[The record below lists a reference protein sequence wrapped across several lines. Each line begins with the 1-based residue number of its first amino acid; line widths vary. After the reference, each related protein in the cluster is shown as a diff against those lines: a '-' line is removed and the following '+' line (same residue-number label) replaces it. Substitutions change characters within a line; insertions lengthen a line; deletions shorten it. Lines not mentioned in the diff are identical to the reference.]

1 MNRYTLVTERLYL
14 HLAHPRLAVQVADFN
29 LRNKEDMMDVEPRR
43 PSAYYEKKGIKRY
56 LKLDYA
62 DAMRGSD
69 FRYYLTEKGSDKI
82 IGTVCIGQV
91 LFGSVKSCV
100 LSYKIDKDYRGKG
113 YCSEAVDE
121 MIYLAFHTLRLHRIE
136 AQVMP
141 RNKPSLAIMEK
152 FGFENEGLSRKC
164 FEINEKWEDHYRFAL
179 LNDTVSAKQNY
190 R

>member
-1 MNRYTLVTERLYL
+1 MARYALVTERMYM
-14 HLAHPRLAVQVADFN
+14 HLAHPRLAARVADFN
-29 LRNKEDMMDVEPRR
+29 LRNKQDMMDVEPRR
-43 PSAYYEKKGIKRY
+43 PSAYYEKKGIKMY
-56 LKLDYA
+56 LRADYK

-69 FRYYLTEKGSDKI
+69 FRYYLTLKGSDEI

-91 LFGSVKSCV
+91 MFGSVKSCV

-113 YCSEAVDE
+113 YCSEAVAE
-121 MIYLAFHTLRLHRIE
+121 IIYFAFNTLRLHRIE

-141 RNKPSLAIMEK
+141 RNEKSLAVMRK
-152 FGFENEGLSRKC
+152 FGFENEGLSKKC

-179 LNDTVSAKQNY
+179 LNEEISAKQNY

>member
-1 MNRYTLVTERLYL
+1 MNRYTIVTERMYM
-14 HLAHPRLAVQVADFN
+14 HLAHPRLAARAADFN
-29 LRNKEDMMDVEPRR
+29 LRNREDMMDVEPAR
-43 PSAYYEKKGIKRY
+43 PSSYYDKKGMKAY
-56 LKLDYA
+56 LKWDYR

-69 FRYYLTEKGSDKI
+69 FRYYLTLKGSDRI

-113 YCSEAVDE
+113 YCTEAVAE
-121 MIYLAFHTLRLHRIE
+121 MINLAFNTLRLHRIE

-141 RNKPSLAIMEK
+141 RNEKSLAVMKK
-152 FGFENEGLSRKC
+152 FGFENEGLSRQC

-179 LNDTVSAKQNY
+179 LNDKISAKQNY